1 MREFSLPAL
10 YEVPADGNL
19 TDLIRRNAAQHPD
32 VPVIARKRAGQWADV
47 SAVDFLAEVRT
58 AAKGLIAA
66 GVQPGDRVALMSGT
80 RYEWTLLDFAIWSAG
95 AVTVPV
101 YETSSPEQIAWI
113 LGDSGAVA
121 CVVESE
127 THAKSVDSVR
137 DRLPALAHVWQI
149 DAGAPQ
155 AVTDADG
162 RVADAGAVAVLTAA
176 GAEVGDETLE
186 ERGSSARADSPAT
199 IVYTSGTTGRPKG
212 CVLTHRSFFAECGNV
227 VERLRP
233 MFRTGESSVL
243 LFLPVAHVFGR
254 LVQVAAVMAPIKLG
268 HVSDVKTLTD
278 ELGAFRP
285 TMVLGVPRVF
295 EKVYNS
301 ARAKA
306 QAGGKGKIFDK
317 AADTA
322 IAYSRAL
329 EDPSGPSLK
338 LKLRHRVF
346 DRLVYSKLRAVLGG
360 RATHAISGGAPLGER
375 LGHFYRGIGFTVL
388 EGYGLTESCA
398 ATAFNPYDRQKI
410 GTVGQPLPGSV
421 IRIADDGEVLLH
433 GEHLFTGYWN
443 NEQATREALSDGWFH
458 TGDIG
463 TLDADGYLAIT
474 GRKKEILVTA
484 GGKNVAP
491 AVIEDR
497 IRGHALV
504 SECMV
509 VGDGR
514 PFVGA
519 LLTVDE
525 EFLPRWAEEHGKG
538 GVPHSALLR
547 DAELLAELQ
556 HAVDEGNSAVS
567 RAESVRKFRVLT
579 GQFTEESGHLTPSL
593 KLKRG
598 VVAKDFADE
607 IEALYS

>member
-19 TDLIRRNAAQHPD
+19 TDIVHRNATQHPD
-32 VPVIARKRAGQWADV
+32 VAVIGRKVNGTWQDVTAR
-47 SAVDFLAEVRT
+47 DFLAEVRA

-66 GVQPGDRVALMSGT
+66 GVQPGDRVGLMSRT
-80 RYEWTLLDFAIWSAG
+80 RYEWTLIDFAIWSAG

-101 YETSSPEQIAWI
+101 YETSSPEQIQWI
-113 LGDSGAVA
+113 LGDSGAVG
-121 CVVESE
+121 CVVELDA
-127 THAKSVDSVR
+127 HAEAVASVR
-137 DRLPALAHVWQI
+137 DRLPALENVWQI
-149 DAGAPQ
+149 EGGGLDELRASGAS
-155 AVTDADG
+155 VSDG
-162 RVADAGAVAVLTAA
+162 TVDERSAVAK
-176 GAEVGDETLE
+176 
-186 ERGSSARADSPAT
+186 ADDPAT

-233 MFRTGESSVL
+233 LFRTGECSVL
-243 LFLPVAHVFGR
+243 LFLPLAHVFGR
-254 LVQVAAVMAPIKLG
+254 LVQVAPMMAPIKLG
-268 HVSDVKTLTD
+268 HVPDIKNLTD
-278 ELGAFRP
+278 ELASFRP
-285 TMVLGVPRVF
+285 TLILGVPRVF

-306 QAGGKGKIFDK
+306 QADGKGKIFDK

-329 EDPSGPSLK
+329 DTPSGPSFGLK
-338 LKLRHRVF
+338 LKYKTF
-346 DRLVYSKLRAVLGG
+346 DKLVYSKLRAVLGG
-360 RATHAISGGAPLGER
+360 RGEYAISGGAPLGER
-375 LGHFYRGIGFTVL
+375 LGHFFRGIGFTVL

-398 ATAFNPYDRQKI
+398 ATAFNPWDRQKI

-433 GEHLFTGYWN
+433 GEHLFAGYWN
-443 NEQATREALSDGWFH
+443 NEGATAEALADGWFH

-463 TLDADGYLAIT
+463 TLDEDGYLAIT
-474 GRKKEILVTA
+474 GRKKEIIVTA

-497 IRGHALV
+497 IRAHALV
-504 SECMV
+504 AECMV

-519 LLTVDE
+519 LVTLDE
-525 EFLPRWAEEHGKG
+525 EFLGRWAAENGKA
-538 GVPHSALLR
+538 SASVAVLR
-547 DAELLAELQ
+547 EDPELLATIQ
-556 HAVDEGNSAVS
+556 RAIDDGNAAVS
-567 RAESVRKFRVLT
+567 KAESVRKFRIL
-579 GQFTEESGHLTPSL
+579 GSQFTEESGHLTPSL
-593 KLKRG
+593 KLKRN

-607 IEALYS
+607 IEAIYRG

>member
-19 TDLIRRNAAQHPD
+19 TDIVRRNAAQHPD
-32 VPVIARKRAGQWADV
+32 VAVIGRKVDGRWQDVDART
-47 SAVDFLAEVRT
+47 FLAEVR
-58 AAKGLIAA
+58 AMAKGLIAS
-66 GVQPGDRVALMSGT
+66 GVRPGDRVGLMSRT

-101 YETSSPEQIAWI
+101 YETSSAEQIQWI

-121 CVVESE
+121 CVVELDAHSAAVE
-127 THAKSVDSVR
+127 SVR
-137 DRLPALAHVWQI
+137 AGLPALGSVWQI
-149 DAGAPQ
+149 DAGG
-155 AVTDADG
+155 VEEL
-162 RVADAGAVAVLTAA
+162 RRAGADVTEATVDERCAA
-176 GAEVGDETLE
+176 MGAD
-186 ERGSSARADSPAT
+186 DPAT

-227 VERLRP
+227 VERLKP
-233 MFRTGESSVL
+233 LFRTGECSVL

-254 LVQVAAVMAPIKLG
+254 LVEVAALMAPIKLG
-268 HVSDVKTLTD
+268 HAPDVKNLTD
-278 ELGAFRP
+278 ELASFRP
-285 TMVLGVPRVF
+285 TMILGVPRVF

-306 QAGGKGKIFDK
+306 QADGKGKIFDK

-329 EDPSGPSLK
+329 DTDTGPSIG
-338 LKLRHRVF
+338 LRIKHKVF
-346 DRLVYSKLRAVLGG
+346 DKLVFSKLRAVLGG
-360 RATHAISGGAPLGER
+360 RGEYAISGGAPLGER
-375 LGHFYRGIGFTVL
+375 LGHFFRGIGFTVL

-398 ATAFNPYDRQKI
+398 ATAFNPWDRQKI

-421 IRIADDGEVLLH
+421 VRIADDGEVLLH
-433 GEHLFTGYWN
+433 GEHLFSHYWN
-443 NEQATREALSDGWFH
+443 NEGATEEALADGWFH

-463 TLDADGYLAIT
+463 TLDEDGYLRIT
-474 GRKKEILVTA
+474 GRKKEIIVTA

-497 IRGHALV
+497 IRAHALV
-504 SECMV
+504 AECMV

-519 LLTVDE
+519 LVTVDD
-525 EFLPRWAEEHGKG
+525 EFLGRWAAEHGKPAG
-538 GVPHSALLR
+538 SSAASLR
-547 DAELLAELQ
+547 DDADLLAAIQ
-556 HAVDEGNSAVS
+556 SAVDDGNAAVS
-567 RAESVRKFRVLT
+567 KAESVRKFRVLAS
-579 GQFTEESGHLTPSL
+579 QFTEESGHLTPSL
-593 KLKRG
+593 KLKRN
-598 VVAKDFADE
+598 VVAKDYADE
-607 IEALYS
+607 IEAIYRG

>member
-19 TDLIRRNAAQHPD
+19 TDIVHRNAVQHPD
-32 VPVIARKRAGQWADV
+32 VAVIGRKVNGTWQDVTAR
-47 SAVDFLAEVRT
+47 DFLTEVRA
-58 AAKGLIAA
+58 AAKGLIAS
-66 GVQPGDRVALMSGT
+66 GVQPGDRVGLMSRT

-101 YETSSPEQIAWI
+101 YETSSPEQIQWI
-113 LGDSGAVA
+113 LGDSGAVG
-121 CVVESE
+121 CLVELDA
-127 THAKSVDSVR
+127 HAEAVASVR
-137 DRLPALAHVWQI
+137 DRLPALANVWQI
-149 DAGAPQ
+149 EGGGLDEL
-155 AVTDADG
+155 
-162 RVADAGAVAVLTAA
+162 RAA
-176 GAEVGDETLE
+176 GADVSDETVD
-186 ERGSSARADSPAT
+186 ERSAVAKADDPAT

-212 CVLTHRSFFAECGNV
+212 CVLTHRSFFAECGNI

-233 MFRTGESSVL
+233 LFRTGECSVL
-243 LFLPVAHVFGR
+243 LFLPLAHVFGR
-254 LVQVAAVMAPIKLG
+254 LVQIAPMMAPIKLG
-268 HVSDVKTLTD
+268 HVPDIKNLTD
-278 ELGAFRP
+278 ELAAYRP
-285 TMVLGVPRVF
+285 TLILGVPRVF

-306 QAGGKGKIFDK
+306 QADGKGKIFDK

-329 EDPSGPSLK
+329 DSAGGPSLGLK
-338 LKLRHRVF
+338 LKHKAF
-346 DRLVYSKLRAVLGG
+346 DKLVYSKLRAVLGG
-360 RATHAISGGAPLGER
+360 RGEYAISGGAPLGER
-375 LGHFYRGIGFTVL
+375 LGHFFRGIGFTVL

-398 ATAFNPYDRQKI
+398 ATAFNPWDRQKI

-433 GEHLFTGYWN
+433 GEHLFAGYWN
-443 NEQATREALSDGWFH
+443 NEAATAEALADGWFH

-463 TLDADGYLAIT
+463 TLDEDGYLAIT
-474 GRKKEILVTA
+474 GRKKEIIVTA

-497 IRGHALV
+497 IRAHALV
-504 SECMV
+504 AECMV

-519 LLTVDE
+519 LVTLDE
-525 EFLPRWAEEHGKG
+525 EFLGRWASENGKS
-538 GVPHSALLR
+538 SASVADLR
-547 DAELLAELQ
+547 EDPELLATIQ
-556 HAVDEGNSAVS
+556 GAVDDGNAAVS
-567 RAESVRKFRVLT
+567 KAESVRKFRIL
-579 GQFTEESGHLTPSL
+579 GSQFTEESGHLTPSL
-593 KLKRG
+593 KLKRN

-607 IEALYS
+607 IEAIYRG